1 MGPSSVDIIKP
12 GGYKLSALE
21 IENTLLAHPQI
32 AEVAVVGIADRT
44 RGEAVAA
51 VVALKGDDDMTLEN
65 LRGPERWV
73 RWQTVIIQSAQ
84 TTPCRGHTAAKCD
97 GQGGQA
103 LPQAII

>member
-1 MGPSSVDIIKP
+1 MGRSSVDIIKF
-12 GGYKLSALE
+12 GGYKLSA
-21 IENTLLAHPQI
+21 IENESTLLAHPQI
-32 AEVAVVGIADRT
+32 AKVAVVGVADRT
-44 RGEAVAA
+44 WGEAVAA
-51 VVALKGDDDMTLEN
+51 VVALKGDDDITLEN

-84 TTPCRGHTAAKCD
+84 TIPCRGHTAAKCD